1 MGFAIYKIFKEIQAK
16 GSKTNENNWMKKKK
30 KMKNTGKDKPKKK
43 KKKNWNKMGVT
54 QKKKKKATQMGFFG
68 QPRCLWYH
76 Q

>member
-16 GSKTNENNWMKKKK
+16 GSKTNENNWMKKRKK
-30 KMKNTGKDKPKKK
+30 QMKNTGKDKPKKK
-43 KKKNWNKMGVT
+43 KKKNWNKMGV
-54 QKKKKKATQMGFFG
+54 ATQMGFFG

>member
-1 MGFAIYKIFKEIQAK
+1 MQFIKYLKKYKPKDPKQMRIIE
-16 GSKTNENNWMKKKK
+16 WKKKK

-54 QKKKKKATQMGFFG
+54 QKKKKKATQMGFSG